1 MIMKIRKIF
10 EIVTGLENIA
20 DAQDTCIHEI
30 LDALVGVC
38 FDEEEAGD
46 IKPYIEKRQGDFER
60 RQKEKQEKSPL
71 TMRYL
76 GTLSWPLS
84 ETKKQR

>member
-1 MIMKIRKIF
+1 MIMKFRKIF
-10 EIVTGLENIA
+10 EIVTRLENIA

-46 IKPYIEKRQGDFER
+46 IKHYIEKRQKDFER
-60 RQKEKQEKSPL
+60 RRNLGLYMTPRLQARQKINKNSRGE
-71 TMRYL
+71 
-76 GTLSWPLS
+76 
-84 ETKKQR
+84 